1 MMSEYGAQLNW
12 EDSFGP
18 ASKHLGVSEEQW
30 QAFIAGVND
39 IKTRAQEW
47 SDQGGNQARVM
58 QDRSTPDAVRDRRVA
73 VLLSQNPDMTPEE
86 AIAQVEASSGYQD
99 LSSNIQAYDE
109 LNAELNDL
117 YASVG
122 LDPTGALQGS
132 GTNAPGY
139 AVNFDFN
146 SGEVSHSKGDVA
158 HDVGKAVVAGIGGG
172 MLGTGVAGALNLTGT
187 LGGAVKGAVGS
198 AASQGMLT
206 GKIDAGDV
214 LTAGLTGGAMS
225 AFADY
230 LADSANMFP
239 DSDLGGLMGDGGLL
253 NKMGFDTDYVSTSA
267 GIKALDAAAN
277 NPIVSGAQKILAPL
291 FNSDLGQKGLD
302 ALTSALMDG
311 YNDEWKEHYDPKTGG
326 LDADASAE
334 DFQNFNRFNSAIQ
347 AGENALAAGNSL
359 DGSPIWRLDERYP
372 WTTTERDPDSNLVG
386 ILDTPIEEGG
396 QVDQPA
402 SVNNPPKTTEGEED
416 PEDGKAG
423 SGTGTE
429 DGEGKG
435 EGEGNSDDLNDGK
448 DDAEDPGVIGEIV
461 SGGFAQDNTI
471 DGNQAGSGSG
481 IIDDATLPTNDDGTQ
496 IVINQLIEAI
506 NSETDPDVKAG
517 LEEELANY
525 IEGTSSDSNLPV
537 TDGGDT
543 TLPVTDS
550 SDSTLPVTDSGDS
563 LLPPVSD
570 QDLPPADSGGGA
582 AVSSGLLLS
591 LAGSNGLPPLWTD
604 LDPYTKFK
612 TYKSERT
619 KLIDGMLS
627 SLAKQELNRS
637 GQFVP
642 RTPSEKELFEAGM
655 LT

>member
-1 MMSEYGAQLNW
+1 MSEYGAQLNW

-39 IKTRAQEW
+39 IKARAQAW
-47 SDQGGNQARVM
+47 TDQGGNQARVM

-146 SGEVSHSKGDVA
+146 SGEVSHSKGDVV

-172 MLGTGVAGALNLTGT
+172 MLGTGVAGALKLTGT
-187 LGGAVKGAVGS
+187 LSGAVKGAVGS

-214 LTAGLTGGAMS
+214 LTAGLTGGAMG
-225 AFADY
+225 AFSDY

-239 DSDLGGLMGDGGLL
+239 DSDLGGMLGDGGFL
-253 NKMGFDTDYVSTSA
+253 NKLGFDTEYLSTSA
-267 GIKALDAAAN
+267 GINALDAMAN

-302 ALTSALMDG
+302 ALTSAMMNG
-311 YNDEWKEHYDPKTGG
+311 YNDEWEEKVEFDQNGNRVGLNSSATKEDW
-326 LDADASAE
+326 
-334 DFQNFNRFNSAIQ
+334 QNYYRWEAAQ
-347 AGENALAAGNSL
+347 DAGENAFAAGNSL

-372 WTTTERDPDSNLVG
+372 WTTTPRDPDSNLVG
-386 ILDTPIEEGG
+386 ILDTPLEEGG
-396 QVDQPA
+396 KVDQPA
-402 SVNNPPKTTEGEED
+402 FIAEAEEEIESEENSEG
-416 PEDGKAG
+416 GKAG
-423 SGTGTE
+423 AGAGDK
-429 DGEGKG
+429 DGDGKG
-435 EGEGNSDDLNDGK
+435 EDEVNADDLDDGK
-448 DDAEDPGVIGEIV
+448 DDVKDTGVIEDIA

-471 DGNQAGSGSG
+471 DGNQAGNGVG
-481 IIDDATLPTNDDGTQ
+481 IIDDTTLPISDDDSQ
-496 IVINQLIEAI
+496 VVINQIIEAI
-506 NSETDPDVKAG
+506 NLETDPDVKSA

-525 IEGTSSDSNLPV
+525 VNGISGDSELPV
-537 TDGGDT
+537 DDGGDT
-543 TLPVTDS
+543 TLPI
-550 SDSTLPVTDSGDS
+550 SDGNTTLPPASDEK
-563 LLPPVSD
+563 LPPASD
-570 QDLPPADSGGGA
+570 QDLPPSDDQGGSTVG
-582 AVSSGLLLS
+582 SGLLLS

-604 LDPYTKFK
+604 LDPYTKFR

-619 KLIDGMLS
+619 KLIEGMLS
-627 SLAKQELNRS
+627 SIAAQELKRA

-642 RTPSEKELFEAGM
+642 KTPSEKELFEAGM